1 MPIQQDSPAVAV
13 ARAHVEAW
21 SNHDFDAARDCLAD
35 GVKVDVTSTNGTMP
49 ETRSTGIDDYMKGLI
64 EFGQAVVPSSAH
76 VIASVGDERNAL
88 LMVTVKAAFGTGAPE
103 LTLSAARL
111 YLLAEDSKIEA
122 ERVIFF
128 AAPA

>member
-1 MPIQQDSPAVAV
+1 
-13 ARAHVEAW
+13 
-21 SNHDFDAARDCLAD
+21 
-35 GVKVDVTSTNGTMP
+35 
-49 ETRSTGIDDYMKGLI
+49 
-64 EFGQAVVPSSAH
+64 
-76 VIASVGDERNAL
+76 
-88 LMVTVKAAFGTGAPE
+88 MVTVKAAFGTGAPE

>member
-21 SNHDFDAARDCLAD
+21 SNHDVDAARDCLAD

-64 EFGQAVVPSSAH
+64 EFGQAVVP
-76 VIASVGDERNAL
+76 V
-88 LMVTVKAAFGTGAPE
+88 
-103 LTLSAARL
+103 ART
-111 YLLAEDSKIEA
+111 
-122 ERVIFF
+122 
-128 AAPA
+128 